1 MSKFPKNLVLRSKV
15 SKFWFFKVKILVL
28 VNFFQFLG
36 RNMCHIASFN
46 VKISQK
52 FGFEVQICANFVFDR
67 VDPIEVAEHT
77 VSFVLQW
84 RNSCQ

>member
-28 VNFFQFLG
+28 VNYFQFLG
-36 RNMCHIASFN
+36 RKMCHIVSFI

-52 FGFEVQICANFVFDR
+52 FGFKVKIVTILVF
-67 VDPIEVAEHT
+67 
-77 VSFVLQW
+77 
-84 RNSCQ
+84 